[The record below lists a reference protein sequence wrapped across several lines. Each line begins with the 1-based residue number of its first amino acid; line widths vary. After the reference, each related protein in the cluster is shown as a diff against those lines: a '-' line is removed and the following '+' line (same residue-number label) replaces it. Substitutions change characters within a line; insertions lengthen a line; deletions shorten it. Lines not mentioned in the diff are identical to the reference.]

1 MKTFTYF
8 YLTISPK
15 DFDKIDRNFWFVRNI
30 HKTRK

>member
-8 YLTISPK
+8 YFSPK

>member
-8 YLTISPK
+8 YLIPK